1 MNFYKLKFYFYIFLV
16 SDTKKK
22 SWFRPFTKIIS
33 KLKKI
38 RQMATMQI
46 PFTFFS
52 ELKSPGQVIVLSF
65 SSRNV
70 WIYSK
75 PGVNFPLD
83 VMTAPDTTDPTLLI
97 SCSSK
102 GWKLKHGGVLLF
114 TILAS
119 MSLHR
124 NVRNSHNLPTLLENS
139 KLSQKIQ
146 FWEKFK
152 IVNLNFRA
160 KKS

>member
-1 MNFYKLKFYFYIFLV
+1 
-16 SDTKKK
+16 
-22 SWFRPFTKIIS
+22 
-33 KLKKI
+33 
-38 RQMATMQI
+38 MQI

-146 FWEKFK
+146 NCEFEFSRQK
-152 IVNLNFRA
+152 IVILS
-160 KKS
+160 KHKSNNNWKIGLENSNS